1 MKKLLK
7 YISIPILLT
16 GLALLSLNLF
26 SPELGATGQRT
37 RFANVN
43 GNNTWAGENNFTA
56 TTTLENGFVSTS
68 TPTQA
73 GQIVGLDEDG
83 KLPAVDG
90 SGLTGILAATSTV
103 SIGNVRAS
111 GVNQAVSTTTQ
122 IVADAKFIFVRADL
136 YNGNPDPVNY
146 IGGFALT
153 IVPGIKNSDVV
164 SSNVSGFVGMSASL
178 SGTTLTISSTGY
190 AVNTYTHFTG
200 LTVSYLK

>member
-1 MKKLLK
+1 MKKLIK
-7 YISIPILLT
+7 YLSIPILLA

-43 GNNTWAGENNFTA
+43 GDNTWAGENSFNA

-103 SIGNVRAS
+103 SIGNVRAATT
-111 GVNQAVSTTTQ
+111 NQAVSTSTQ
-122 IVADAKFIFVRADL
+122 IVADAKFIFIRADL
-136 YNGNPDPVNY
+136 YSGNPDPANY
-146 IGGFALT
+146 ISGYTLT

-164 SSNVSGFVGMSASL
+164 SSYVNGFVGMSASL
-178 SGTTLTISSTGY
+178 SGTTLTISSAGY
-190 AVNTYTHFTG
+190 AANTFTHFAG